1 MSDDYVAW
9 CRYARKGEELVV
21 DTCNSTDKGA
31 FKVYRHDGF
40 EAWCADEN
48 SNRLVKADS
57 QLSAIRAALERC
69 KADKKT
75 RIGKYEPNWIIN
87 DRCLRDIEAILGGE
101 R

>member
-1 MSDDYVAW
+1 MPPELWQDTELDKMQRHS
-9 CRYARKGEELVV
+9 RYIQAAE
-21 DTCNSTDKGA
+21 
-31 FKVYRHDGF
+31 
-40 EAWCADEN
+40 
-48 SNRLVKADS
+48 

-69 KADKKT
+69 KADKKP